1 MVLSEEALDSE
12 QNGANN
18 TSFQLFQAVELT
30 KVYGDKIALNA
41 VNFTAN
47 TNAIGILG
55 PNGCGKSTFLKLL
68 LNLIRPSH
76 GNVALH
82 PDLKDIRV
90 ISDYPI
96 LPGELTI
103 DEWMELLEKF
113 HGKLIQDIDVQQRL
127 NLQGSWR
134 IKDLSAG
141 QYRKAALLPA
151 FFGSPQLIVLDEP
164 TNFLDIVT
172 REYVLQLLVKQIR
185 DRGSKVI
192 IASHRVDEIR
202 LLANQAIILKNGSMI
217 KSIDLLRH
225 PIRGYELIVDQDEQ
239 FAELLTHE
247 NIKMKKAIV
256 NGRNVFE
263 VPNVPKIWDI
273 LFDFTRHKGT
283 LVSIRS
289 IDELDKNI
297 EELLK

>member
-1 MVLSEEALDSE
+1 
-12 QNGANN
+12 
-18 TSFQLFQAVELT
+18 
-30 KVYGDKIALNA
+30 
-41 VNFTAN
+41 
-47 TNAIGILG
+47 
-55 PNGCGKSTFLKLL
+55 
-68 LNLIRPSH
+68 
-76 GNVALH
+76 
-82 PDLKDIRV
+82 
-90 ISDYPI
+90 
-96 LPGELTI
+96 
-103 DEWMELLEKF
+103 
-113 HGKLIQDIDVQQRL
+113 
-127 NLQGSWR
+127 
-134 IKDLSAG
+134 
-141 QYRKAALLPA
+141 
-151 FFGSPQLIVLDEP
+151 
-164 TNFLDIVT
+164 
-172 REYVLQLLVKQIR
+172 
-185 DRGSKVI
+185 
-192 IASHRVDEIR
+192 
-202 LLANQAIILKNGSMI
+202 MI